1 VSKPPAHKAA
11 IVTGAAQGIGFAT
24 VLALLDRDLDV
35 VLSDIDESR
44 LEEAIAR
51 LPAGSGARCLTI
63 AADATLAS
71 DAERLVEGCMARFD
85 RLDVLVNNVGGR
97 GEPPALEADAAAAE
111 RDLDLCL
118 TTAFVCS
125 RAAVQAL
132 STTGGGAIINIS
144 SSAGRYYSDMAGV
157 PYCAGKAGVLALTRA
172 LAAELA
178 PHGIRCNA
186 VAPGNTLTEQGQR
199 DWDSL
204 SSETRKLIEAAIPLG
219 RLAQPRDIADAIVF
233 LASDEARY
241 VTGVSIDVNGGQ
253 HMS

>member
-1 VSKPPAHKAA
+1 MDEGHAQKAA
-11 IVTGAAQGIGFAT
+11 IITGGAQGIGFAT
-24 VLALLDRDLDV
+24 AEALLDRKHAV
-35 VLSDIDESR
+35 VLSDVDEGR
-44 LEEAIAR
+44 LREALER
-51 LPAGSGARCLTI
+51 LPREDRSRCATI
-63 AADATLAS
+63 VADATSAQ
-71 DAERLVEGCMARFD
+71 DAERLVDACVSRFG

-97 GEPPALEADAAAAE
+97 GEPPGLEADAAEAE

-118 TTAFVCS
+118 TATFVCS
-125 RAAVQAL
+125 RAAVAAL
-132 STTGGGAIINIS
+132 AQSGGGAIINIS

-178 PHGIRCNA
+178 PQGIRCNS

-199 DWDSL
+199 DWDAL
-204 SSETRKLIEAAIPLG
+204 AAETRERIEAAIPLG
-219 RLAQPRDIADAIVF
+219 RLAQPADIAGVIAF